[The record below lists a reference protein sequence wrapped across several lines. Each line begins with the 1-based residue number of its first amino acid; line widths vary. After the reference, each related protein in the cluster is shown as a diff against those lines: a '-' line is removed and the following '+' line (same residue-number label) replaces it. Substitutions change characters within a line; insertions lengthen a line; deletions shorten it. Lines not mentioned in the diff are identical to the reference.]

1 MLERALGWI
10 VPFGIITVYFL
21 VGLWAGLTF

>member
-10 VPFGIITVYFL
+10 VPFGIIAAYFL
-21 VGLWAGLTF
+21 LGLWAGLSF